1 MATAAAA
8 QSSISGE
15 VTDNTG
21 GILPGV
27 TVEATSPAMI
37 EGTRVVFTDGSGRY
51 SIVNLVPGSYDL
63 TFSLGG
69 FTTFVREGLVLT
81 ADFNSTVDAQM
92 AVGNIEE
99 TVTGQ
104 SPVVDIQSTQR
115 QQVMDREMMDSIP
128 TGHTIYARAQLIPS
142 VRMSQVDVGGTRA
155 MQTTYIAAQGADD
168 DQTSINVNGMSIMS
182 MGSDGSHT
190 GYYNEYG
197 YSEVTF
203 ETTQAGAESSR
214 GGIRVN
220 MIPRAGGNTFNGSGY
235 VGGMNSSWQANNFE
249 GGPDDLPFYGATGV
263 TTIDRIY
270 DYNLSQGGP
279 IIRDKL
285 WFFGSYREWVTDQP
299 IAGSFYKQ
307 GNPASGDGLPGEA
320 LDLTRPG
327 IDDSIIRTGLLRLTW
342 QINSS
347 NKLQA
352 HMDRGH
358 KERFNQHS
366 VGWEVETASRHWTY
380 PILGNGQV
388 MWTSTP
394 SSRLLIEAGWSPSWN
409 SRNFSYQDGIAAERG
424 SPAWFA
430 NAAKE
435 DRSTGDRWDACSF
448 CEYWIYSRKPVATA
462 RVSYVTGSHAFKVG
476 VEHTSGQVRE
486 TFDSNADLE
495 QEYRNGV
502 PDSIQA
508 YNFPLFTRADLNY
521 DMGIYAQDTWT
532 LDRMTIN
539 AGVRFEWFN
548 SQVTGTESPAG
559 RFTPIRR
566 FDDITDLPNW
576 FDVSPRFGL
585 AYDLFGDAK
594 TALKF
599 SINRYMDGQ
608 TTSFAAQYNPADNV
622 ASRLDWRDLNGDG
635 IAMEGEFNPDL
646 LPENFGERALS
657 SPDPDIERQW
667 NLLMSVGVDHELF
680 PGTSVSAAYLRRT
693 QHDIQGLRNNLLID
707 LNDYHAVTVVNPI
720 NGLPMTVYDFNSRAL
735 QSQVDNFDTNHS
747 PATGDHPYAGVD
759 VSDTFQSY
767 EAGFNSRL
775 PGGAVVFGGWTMDQ
789 RERLFCNSPSDPNT
803 FRFCDQSGGLDRE
816 SGVNVDIP
824 FRHTFK
830 VSGTYPL
837 PYEMRF
843 SGSFQVYGGIPNPV
857 NWNISRST
865 TYPSSSSALDRVLG
879 TDQTNSCIG
888 CEDLAGQRVIPGQ
901 NDSSITVRLDA
912 PGERYK
918 SAVKLLDL
926 GFGKSVNVGGFRME
940 FLMDIFNLLN
950 QNTIQFSNQTFG
962 SSYGRPTTTM
972 SSRYFQ
978 LGAQFN
984 W

>member
-1 MATAAAA
+1 M
-8 QSSISGE
+8 S
-15 VTDNTG
+15 
-21 GILPGV
+21 
-27 TVEATSPAMI
+27 
-37 EGTRVVFTDGSGRY
+37 
-51 SIVNLVPGSYDL
+51 
-63 TFSLGG
+63 
-69 FTTFVREGLVLT
+69 
-81 ADFNSTVDAQM
+81 
-92 AVGNIEE
+92 VGNIEE
-99 TVTGQ
+99 TVTVTGE

-115 QQVMDREMMDSIP
+115 QQVMDREMMDTIP

-203 ETTQAGAESSR
+203 ETTQSGAESAR

-220 MIPRAGGNTFNGSGY
+220 MIPKAGGNTFSGSGY
-235 VGGMNSSWQANNFE
+235 AGGMNSSWQADNFG
-249 GGPDDLPFYGATGV
+249 GGPDDLSFFGARNV
-263 TTIDRIY
+263 TTLDRIY
-270 DYNLSQGGP
+270 DFNFSTGGP
-279 IIRDKL
+279 IVQDKL
-285 WFFGSYREWVTDQP
+285 WFFWSFRRWVTDQP
-299 IAGSFYKQ
+299 IAGSFYKL
-307 GNPASGDGLPGEA
+307 GSPVSGDGLPSEA
-320 LDLTRPG
+320 PDLGRPG
-327 IDDSIIRTGLLRLTW
+327 IDDSVVQTGLLRLTW
-342 QINSS
+342 QINGS

-352 HMDRGH
+352 HLDRGH

-394 SSRLLIEAGWSPSWN
+394 SSRMLIEAGWAPSWN
-409 SRNFSYQDGIAAERG
+409 SRNFSYQDGIKAPRN

-476 VEHTSGQVRE
+476 LEHTSGQVRE

-502 PDSIQA
+502 PTSIQA
-508 YNFPLFTRADLNY
+508 YNYPLFTRADLNY
-521 DMGIYAQDTWT
+521 DMGLYAQDTWT

-539 AGVRFEWFN
+539 AGIRAEWFN
-548 SQVTGTESPAG
+548 AQVVGTESPAG
-559 RFTPIRR
+559 RFTPART
-566 FDDITDLPNW
+566 FSDIPDLPNW

-599 SINRYMDGQ
+599 SLNRYMDGQ
-608 TTSFAAQYNPADNV
+608 TTVFAARYNPADNV
-622 ASRLDWRDLNGDG
+622 NARLNWSDTNGDG
-635 IAMEGEFNPDL
+635 IAMEGEFDPSL
-646 LPENFGERALS
+646 LPTNFGERALS
-657 SPDPDIERQW
+657 TPDPDIERQW
-667 NLLMSVGVDHELF
+667 NMLMSIGVDHELF

-693 QHDIQGLRNNLLID
+693 QHDIQGLRNNLLLGLD
-707 LNDYHAVTVVNPI
+707 DYYAVNVINPI
-720 NGLPMTVYDFNSRAL
+720 NGLPIQVWDFNSRSL
-735 QSQVDNFDTNHS
+735 QSQVDNFDTNHA
-747 PATGDHPYAGVD
+747 PATGDHPFAGES

-767 EAGFNSRL
+767 EASVNSRF
-775 PGGAVVFGGWTMDQ
+775 PGGAVMFGGWTMDQ
-789 RERLFCNSPSDPNT
+789 RSRAFCNSPFDPNS
-803 FRFCDQSGGLDRE
+803 FRFCNENGLDVA

-830 VSGTYPL
+830 MSGTYPM
-837 PYEMRF
+837 PYGIRA
-843 SGSFQVYGGIPNPV
+843 SASFQIYGGNENPV
-857 NWNISRST
+857 NWNIGRNT
-865 TYPSSSSALDRVLG
+865 RYPSSSSALDRVLG
-879 TDQTNSCIG
+879 TDQGAACIG
-888 CEDLAGQRVIPGQ
+888 CEELAGQRVIPGQ

-912 PGERYK
+912 PGTRYK
-918 SAVKLLDL
+918 TAIKLLDVGL
-926 GFGKSVNVGGFRME
+926 GKSFEVGGTRIE

-950 QNTIQFSNQTFG
+950 QNTIQSANQTFG
-962 SSYGRPTTTM
+962 SSYGRPNVTM
-972 SSRYFQ
+972 SARYIQ
-978 LGAQFN
+978 IGTQVD